1 MKRKKKSADQRR
13 AEALN
18 RRIFEEE
25 GFTPQE
31 IERLPGRVRQTIL
44 KKYKSH

>member
-1 MKRKKKSADQRR
+1 MKRKKKTPEHRR
-13 AEALN
+13 AEARN

-31 IERLPGRVRQTIL
+31 IERLPKNVRQTIL
-44 KKYKSH
+44 AKYKPN